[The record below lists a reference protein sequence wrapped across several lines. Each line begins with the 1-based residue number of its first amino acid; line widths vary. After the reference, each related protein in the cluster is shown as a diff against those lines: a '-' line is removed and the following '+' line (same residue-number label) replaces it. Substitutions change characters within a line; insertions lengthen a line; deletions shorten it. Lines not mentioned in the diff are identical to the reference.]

1 MRPASVFSFI
11 QLSNFRDKDD
21 TLLDVM
27 LHKMHED
34 GTEIGTGACVYFSDL
49 GLRVAKMRE
58 GKITR
63 IEVIR
68 SIH

>member
-1 MRPASVFSFI
+1 MKAGKNWSLWTLDRF
-11 QLSNFRDKDD
+11 DD
-21 TLLDVM
+21 TLLDV
-27 LHKMHED
+27 LLQKLDED
-34 GTEIGTGACVYFSDL
+34 GTEVGTGACAYFSGL
-49 GLRVAKMRE
+49 GLRVAKIKD